1 MHKIILWFNMILLWV
16 GIGCIYYII
25 TNINP
30 SESPIWVIWPLIAC
44 VVSIVWSLTAFI
56 GFYVRMFLFR
66 NTPKHKLPP
75 YILRRAERQGL
86 LWGLLV
92 GLSLLMQGFLL
103 WNPYSVTIIVIA
115 VFLLE
120 FFFIA
125 QETK

>member
-1 MHKIILWFNMILLWV
+1 MSKIIVWFNILLFC
-16 GIGCIYYII
+16 GGLGTLYYIV
-25 TNINP
+25 TRINP
-30 SESPIWVIWPLIAC
+30 SESNIMIVWALVISIVC
-44 VVSIVWSLTAFI
+44 IVWSFMALL
-56 GFYVRMFLFR
+56 GFYIRMFWYR
-66 NTPKHKLPP
+66 NIPKQKRPP
-75 YILRRAERQGL
+75 YMGRRAERQGFM
-86 LWGLLV
+86 WGILV